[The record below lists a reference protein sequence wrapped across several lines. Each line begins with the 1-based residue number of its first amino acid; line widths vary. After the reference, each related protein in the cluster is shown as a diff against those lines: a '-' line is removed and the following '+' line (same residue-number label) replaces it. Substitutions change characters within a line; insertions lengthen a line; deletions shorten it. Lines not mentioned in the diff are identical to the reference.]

1 MGLEYDF
8 VKVLDFGLVKY
19 SGRTNLRQTLV
30 TTAHTP
36 TGTPAY
42 MAPETILGDSDVDRR
57 ADVYA
62 LGCVAYFLLTGQLV
76 FEADTPMKML
86 MQHVQSPPVAPSQR
100 TEMRIPREVD
110 ELVLACLQ
118 KDPNLRP
125 QDAGA
130 LFRMACGCKSFD
142 SWTQELART
151 WWEKHL
157 PELTGPLSVD
167 PLADEPTKAFT
178 VQTIH

>member
-19 SGRTNLRQTLV
+19 SGRTNVRQTLV
-30 TTAHTP
+30 TTDHTP

-42 MAPETILGDSDVDRR
+42 MAPETILGDADVDRR

-76 FEADTPMKML
+76 FDGDTPMKVL
-86 MQHVQSPPVAPSQR
+86 MQHVQSHPVAPSQR
-100 TEMRIPREVD
+100 TELPIPREVD

-130 LFRMACGCKSFD
+130 MFRMACDCKFSN
-142 SWTQELART
+142 SWNQEQARS

-157 PELTGPLSVD
+157 PDLTGPLS
-167 PLADEPTKAFT
+167 AEPFSKQPGSPVT
-178 VQTIH
+178 VH